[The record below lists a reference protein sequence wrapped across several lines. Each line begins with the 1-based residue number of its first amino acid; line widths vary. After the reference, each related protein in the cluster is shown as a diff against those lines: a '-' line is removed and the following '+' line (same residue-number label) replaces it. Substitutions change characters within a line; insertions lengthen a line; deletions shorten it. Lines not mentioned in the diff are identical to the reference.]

1 MLKTKIIKIIIIFLL
16 ISSLS
21 NISLATQETVL
32 ERQSETLNIKVF
44 VEEANKY
51 TEDVFTGI
59 DTNDLMNDAIKGEI
73 DNKTLIDKILNIF
86 GKEIKQTLR
95 IIRKYYC
102 HYCNT

>member
-21 NISLATQETVL
+21 NISLATQEEIL
-32 ERQSETLNIKVF
+32 ESQSETLNIKGF

-59 DTNDLMNDAIKGEI
+59 DTNDLINDAIKGEI

>member
-21 NISLATQETVL
+21 NISLATQEKIL
-32 ERQSETLNIKVF
+32 ESQSETLNIKGF

>member
-21 NISLATQETVL
+21 NISLATQEEIL
-32 ERQSETLNIKVF
+32 ESQSETLNIKGF